1 MFGRAITVGVAAMCA
16 AIPATAQQRGTV
28 EFGAFASN
36 TSYGSSLGMNNG
48 MGAGGR
54 IGAFLAPRWAVEFE
68 GGGGN
73 ASRTLG
79 RSDVNVGVL
88 SGRLLFVPVKFGDLS
103 VLLGAGGDH
112 TDTHFIESF
121 GYHGL
126 LGLRLAFTDAL
137 SVRLDG
143 IESHM
148 ANGGASNF
156 SLHLG
161 LNLFRQ
167 PAHLMTTVFR
177 DGPPV
182 PMAQRPDSVSAGET
196 HRLRVVEASYRA
208 LRDSLGRP
216 ASVAYVPASSAA
228 ALATMQEKIHFE
240 NDRSDLSDS
249 AKEILRAK
257 LPIFRENPAMRI
269 VISGFASEPGT
280 TKYNLALG
288 LRRAQAAKD
297 YLVSQGV
304 DPVRIEIATKGEG
317 QLLVEGDSDAA
328 DTANRRGQFR
338 LLIADPYLVEPAK
351 AQSQR

>member
-1 MFGRAITVGVAAMCA
+1 MFGRAITVGVAVLFA
-16 AIPATAQQRGTV
+16 ATPATAQQRGTV

-36 TSYGSSLGMNNG
+36 TSFGSSLGMNNA

-54 IGAFLAPRWAVEFE
+54 IGAFLTPRWSVEFE
-68 GGGGN
+68 GGAAN

-79 RSDVNVGVL
+79 RSDVNVGIL
-88 SGRLLFVPVKFGDLS
+88 SARLLFVPIKFGNVS

-126 LGLRLAFTDAL
+126 LGLKLAL
-137 SVRLDG
+137 SDAVAIRLDG
-143 IESHM
+143 IDSYM

-161 LNLFRQ
+161 LSLFRQ
-167 PAHLMTTVFR
+167 PAHLMTTVIR
-177 DGPPV
+177 TEPAAPL
-182 PMAQRPDSVSAGET
+182 AQQPDSVSADEI
-196 HRLRVVEASYRA
+196 HRLRLVDASYTA

-216 ASVAYVPASSAA
+216 TYAPYVAPSSSA
-228 ALATMQEKIHFE
+228 ALATMSEKIHFK
-240 NDRSDLSDS
+240 SDKADLDDESK
-249 AKEILRAK
+249 AILRAK

-280 TKYNLALG
+280 AKYNLALG

-297 YLVSQGV
+297 YLVAQGV

-328 DTANRRGQFR
+328 NAANRRGQFR
-338 LLIADPYLVEPAK
+338 LLIADPYLVAPSTPS
-351 AQSQR
+351 SQK